1 MSRLPLAEKTIPL
14 SKLPS
19 YRRMAALRGRID
31 KIDESIVRLLA
42 DRCRLAQD
50 IGDEKKTMDL
60 PVLNRKREKKILER
74 VAVLAS
80 DQGLDSAM
88 ARLIFSDIIRLGRAQ
103 QK

>member
-1 MSRLPLAEKTIPL
+1 
-14 SKLPS
+14 
-19 YRRMAALRGRID
+19 MAALRGRID